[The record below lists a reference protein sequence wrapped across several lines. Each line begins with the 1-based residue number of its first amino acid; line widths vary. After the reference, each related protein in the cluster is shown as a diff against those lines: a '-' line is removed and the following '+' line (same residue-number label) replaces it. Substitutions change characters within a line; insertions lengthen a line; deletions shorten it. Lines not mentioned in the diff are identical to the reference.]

1 MPQPEN
7 KDLMIDYLVKR
18 LQSAEEAIR
27 MSEEIIKRERQ
38 NRKEMSKDLKHRN
51 QALHDII

>member
-27 MSEEIIKRERQ
+27 MSEEIIQHERQ
-38 NRKEMSKDLKHRN
+38 NRKEMSKDLKQRN
-51 QALHDII
+51 HALRDII